1 MPILKTHI
9 YIYIRFGMVRFDTA
23 SAAAAAAVAVCCHGF
38 LKVALPE
45 AANNHY
51 EIIWASRKSALF
63 WACRARVPTYLG
75 FSFSLLFLLR
85 PLFAGTKTHMFLFC
99 FSDLVIW

>member
-1 MPILKTHI
+1 
-9 YIYIRFGMVRFDTA
+9 MVRFDTA

-75 FSFSLLFLLR
+75 FSFSLLFF
-85 PLFAGTKTHMFLFC
+85 FAPFLPVLKPTCSYFV
-99 FSDLVIW
+99 SVIW